1 MSRSGYLLGGAL
13 LLSVLLLAA
22 MHWGWRVSPAQSS
35 TRSETI
41 GGGDG
46 GGLPRA
52 APVDQRIDAVALER
66 AVQDPA
72 AARLEAFIVM
82 RNGYLVFERY
92 GRGVTASTRVD
103 GGGFARVLL
112 ALAAGI
118 AADEG
123 VLQPTPQGF
132 DAIAL
137 RTAIEAGTHE
147 PYSVFLS
154 HKLWARLN
162 ANAATLEFPAGIGA
176 VPADCCVHARPT
188 DWMRV
193 AALLTDNGHFEGKQ
207 VVPAAWLAR
216 LQRPASLDSASGFG
230 VELSA
235 AARGAEP
242 FATPGVYFLRGPG
255 HWRLWLVP
263 SLKLAVLFGAQAGE
277 QPGAAGQTFA
287 WDETRLPNLVIRAV
301 SDRPVQPGDL
311 SDLQRLVP
319 EH

>member
-1 MSRSGYLLGGAL
+1 MRRTGYLLGGGL
-13 LLSVLLLAA
+13 LLVVLLLTSA
-22 MHWGWRVSPAQSS
+22 HRGWMVSSS
-35 TRSETI
+35 QIRTRSETI
-41 GGGDG
+41 AGGDG

-52 APVDQRIDAVALER
+52 TSQEERIDPEALER
-66 AVQDPA
+66 AVRDPA
-72 AARLEAFIVM
+72 AARLEAFLVM
-82 RNGYLVFERY
+82 RDGYLVFERY
-92 GRGVTASTRVD
+92 GGGVTPSTPVD

-112 ALAAGI
+112 ALSVGI

-123 VLQPTPQGF
+123 LLQPTPQPF
-132 DAIAL
+132 DAAAL
-137 RTAIEAGTHE
+137 RAAIEAGTHE
-147 PYSVFLS
+147 TYNDFLS

-162 ANAATLEFPAGIGA
+162 ANAATVEFPAGADA

-207 VVPAAWLAR
+207 VVPSAWLAR
-216 LQRPASLDSASGFG
+216 LQRPASLDSVSGFG
-230 VELSA
+230 VELSD

-242 FATPGVYFLRGPG
+242 FLTPGVYFLRGPA

-263 SLKLAVLFGAQAGE
+263 SLKMAVLFGAPDGPQSGAG
-277 QPGAAGQTFA
+277 GQTSA

-301 SDRPVQPGDL
+301 SDRPAQPGNL

-319 EH
+319 GH

>member
-1 MSRSGYLLGGAL
+1 MRPDGHRLGGAL
-13 LLSVLLLAA
+13 LLLVLLLAA
-22 MHWGWRVSPAQSS
+22 VHWGWRASPTPSRI
-35 TRSETI
+35 RSETI

-52 APVDQRIDAVALER
+52 TPEQQRIDGTALER

-92 GRGVTASTRVD
+92 GRGVTASTPVD

-112 ALAAGI
+112 ALAVGI

-123 VLQPTPQGF
+123 VLQPTPQVF

-137 RTAIEAGTHE
+137 RATIEAGTHE
-147 PYSVFLS
+147 PYSAFLS

-162 ANAATLEFPAGIGA
+162 ANAATLEFSASA
-176 VPADCCVHARPT
+176 APADCCVHARPT

-193 AALLTDNGHFEGKQ
+193 AALVTDNGRFEGKQ
-207 VVPAAWLAR
+207 LVPSAWLAR
-216 LQRPASLDSASGFG
+216 LQRPSPLDSVSGFG
-230 VELSA
+230 VELLP

-242 FATPGVYFLRGPG
+242 FAIPGVYFLRGPG

-263 SLKLAVLFGAQAGE
+263 SLKLAVLFGAEAGE
-277 QPGAAGQTFA
+277 QPTAAGQTSV
-287 WDETRLPNLVIRAV
+287 WDETRLPNLVVRAV
-301 SDRPVQPGDL
+301 NDRPVQPGDL

-319 EH
+319 GH